1 MKRVAE
7 SKKNMSIDMR
17 PRVLIR
23 TMTGEVILASMSL
36 MAVIAMP
43 VYWLKIRPVQMAGV
57 ERRNELKREEWVKED
72 DRYQRERK
80 RYIKQNLHNDM
91 SLTTHE
97 KASFL
102 SKEQRAEKIRQM
114 EKEYE
119 RDLLRAKRDDRRATT
134 AS

>member
-119 RDLLRAKRDDRRATT
+119 RDLLRAKRDDRRATS